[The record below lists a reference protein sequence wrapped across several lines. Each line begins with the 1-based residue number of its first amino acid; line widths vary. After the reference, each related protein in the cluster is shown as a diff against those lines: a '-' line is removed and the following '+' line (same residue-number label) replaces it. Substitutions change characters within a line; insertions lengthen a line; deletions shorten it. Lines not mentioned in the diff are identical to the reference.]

1 MAGERLIDVMIKRAD
16 NTTFTGIHCSNCGSC
31 EAHVYDSRNNKVSN
45 ARRRRYQCAKC
56 GHRYTTYEIPAEVYE
71 RVKSMRIDAAKFDT
85 VITQLRAIKVQ
96 FGDSNGHRNSKT

>member
-1 MAGERLIDVMIKRAD
+1 MIKRAD
-16 NTTFTGIHCSNCGSC
+16 NATFTGIHCSNCGSG

-71 RVKSMRIDAAKFDT
+71 KVMSMKIST
-85 VITQLRAIKVQ
+85 VQFNNVIAQLRAIKMQ
-96 FGDSNGHRNSKT
+96 FGDSNGHAKD